1 MPIRKVKGGYKWGG
15 HGHVYASREGA
26 ARQAAAAHAN
36 GWQGDEDETKDSK
49 FDELVEKLMRKGYSK
64 AYATKIAGKIAAE
77 KGKTGHEDSR
87 RRVGDRSLHAEM
99 RDRMYYSV
107 QELGK
112 SRKILPNG
120 TLLCQDVPIARTGS
134 QTYGEDE
141 VPIDAVGGRVTVERP
156 PEEVF
161 RDETIASFEAV
172 PVTVEHPNDFVRP
185 ENYKQHAVGHVQNV
199 RRGEGLQDDLLIA
212 DLVVTDPKAIEYVN
226 TVRPELSAGYEADYD
241 QVARGRG
248 VQRNIV
254 GNHVALVER
263 GRAGPRV
270 AIQDSNHQE
279 TAMPNGTLWDRLRRL
294 VRDAEKEREDEDRE
308 EETEDED
315 TEEREEERSKD
326 KKSKDRSR
334 SRDAAF
340 AKLVADAVVAG
351 IRAADKK
358 AKDDEEGEE
367 EERRGDKEEKEDEGT
382 EDTVLEA
389 EEGEVDNSGK
399 TWTGSLTGD
408 SLREIA
414 SRAEIL
420 VPGIKMPTGDGA
432 RAKNAGEQMMRHAL
446 KTAYT
451 TDAGRA
457 AIDPFLLGVPVE
469 KLTKDALQGVFVGA
483 SALRAQVSNR
493 SVGGAFGAKRKTTD
507 FGAAPPTPAEINRL
521 NREARDK
528 RRAAAR

>member
-1 MPIRKVKGGYKWGG
+1 MVRNATAPG
-15 HGHVYASREGA
+15 
-26 ARQAAAAHAN
+26 RQTSH
-36 GWQGDEDETKDSK
+36 DSK

-64 AYATKIAGKIAAE
+64 TYATKIAGKVAAE
-77 KGKTGHEDSR
+77 KGETGHSDSR
-87 RRVGDRSLHAEM
+87 RAVGDRSMHAMM
-99 RDRMYYSV
+99 RDRMYYAV

-120 TLLCQDVPIARTGS
+120 SLLCQDVPIARTGS

-141 VPIDAVGGRVTVERP
+141 VPIDGIGGRVTVERP
-156 PEEVF
+156 AEEVF

-226 TVRPELSAGYEADYD
+226 KVRPELSAGYEADYD

-279 TAMPNGTLWDRLRRL
+279 TAMPKGTLWDRLRRL
-294 VRDAEKEREDEDRE
+294 VRDAEKEREDDERED
-308 EETEDED
+308 TEDEVSE
-315 TEEREEERSKD
+315 EEREDEDSGKD
-326 KKSKDRSR
+326 KKSKDRGR
-334 SRDAAF
+334 ARDAAF
-340 AKLVADAVVAG
+340 ARMIGDQLGKALDARGLTVK
-351 IRAADKK
+351 DKK
-358 AKDDEEGEE
+358 SKDDEEGEQ

-408 SLREIA
+408 SLREIS

-420 VPGIKMPTGDGA
+420 VPGIKMPTGDA
-432 RAKNAGEQMMRHAL
+432 TRAKDAGERLMRHAL
-446 KTAYT
+446 KQAYT

-457 AIDPFLLGVPVE
+457 AIEPFLLGKSVE
-469 KLTKDALQGVFVGA
+469 SLTRDALQGAFIGA
-483 SALRAQVSNR
+483 AALRAQASNR
-493 SVGGAFGAKRKTTD
+493 SVGGAFGAKRKTVD
-507 FGAAPPTPAEINRL
+507 FGAAPPTPAEINRM

-528 RRAAAR
+528 RRAAAAQR